1 MKTLN
6 ELYLILWDNIKD
18 KNYISSL
25 CLEANKLY
33 FADIISHEEYC
44 LLTNHFESQ
53 KPNENQYSEFLKSDT
68 WLGYA
73 FWWTDDENDNPI
85 NRKKFIQKMIEIT
98 KP

>member
-18 KNYISSL
+18 KNYIKGL
-25 CLEANKLY
+25 CNEINYLTIDK
-33 FADIISHEEYC
+33 ISNEEYD
-44 LLTNHFESQ
+44 LLRNHFETQ
-53 KPNENQYSEFLKSDT
+53 KPSKKQHSEFLESPT
-68 WLGYA
+68 WLGDA

-85 NRKKFIQKMIEIT
+85 NRKLFIKKMIEIT